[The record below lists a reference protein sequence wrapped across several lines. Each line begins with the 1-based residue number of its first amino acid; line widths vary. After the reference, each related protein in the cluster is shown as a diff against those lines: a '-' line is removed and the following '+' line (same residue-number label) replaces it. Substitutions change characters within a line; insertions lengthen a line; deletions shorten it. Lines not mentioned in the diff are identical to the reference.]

1 MRTQKIQKTKKSV
14 NPSTAVWRDFK
25 STIDV
30 FLKAKPIH
38 RVKIKT
44 KRLERIAPKSQMGMF
59 LMPEDNPHDIYV
71 WPDGFWCLR
80 EEFNEK
86 FKREN
91 NYRVVELGTQEWFAV
106 TKVETYLP
114 AKLR

>member
-1 MRTQKIQKTKKSV
+1 MRTQKIQKTQKSV
-14 NPSTAVWRDFK
+14 NPSTAVWKDFK
-25 STIDV
+25 STIDAFV
-30 FLKAKPIH
+30 KAKPIR
-38 RVKIKT
+38 RVKPT
-44 KRLERIAPKSQMGMF
+44 PKRLIRIAPKSQLGMF
-59 LMPEDNPHDIYV
+59 LMPEDNPHDLYL

-86 FKREN
+86 FKRDN

>member
-1 MRTQKIQKTKKSV
+1 MKTQKSV
-14 NPSTAVWRDFK
+14 HSSTAVWKDFK
-25 STIDV
+25 STIEA
-30 FLKAKPIH
+30 FLKEKPTHRAKL
-38 RVKIKT
+38 KT
-44 KRLERIAPKSQMGMF
+44 KRLKRIAPKSQMGMF

-80 EEFNEK
+80 EEFNDR
-86 FKREN
+86 FQREN
-91 NYRVVELGTQEWFAV
+91 DYRVVELGSWEWFEL

>member
-1 MRTQKIQKTKKSV
+1 MGTQKAQKTQKSV
-14 NPSTAVWRDFK
+14 DPSTAVWEDFK
-25 STIDV
+25 STLDE
-30 FLKAKPIH
+30 FLKSKPL
-38 RVKIKT
+38 K
-44 KRLERIAPKSQMGMF
+44 RIAPKSQMGMF